1 MDKDVHIHN
10 RKSISHNK
18 CNNAICSSMDGP
30 ESVILS
36 EISQRKINIIWY
48 MQNLK
53 YNTNELIYE
62 TYVDPQTQET
72 NIVIKGERV
81 GGIN

>member
-1 MDKDVHIHN
+1 
-10 RKSISHNK
+10 
-18 CNNAICSSMDGP
+18 
-30 ESVILS
+30 
-36 EISQRKINIIWY
+36 